1 MAAEDDEDEEDEEER
16 KLYLLYCCFGRNL
29 AEVQVTQRLFSTNP
43 FFVLAAPL
51 QYSDSYRNNRI
62 LRMHTQEMMQQN
74 VKQEGAGGKRVGSLD
89 SWQRSQ

>member
-1 MAAEDDEDEEDEEER
+1 MTR
-16 KLYLLYCCFGRNL
+16 MTRMKRIGSFISFTVVL
-29 AEVQVTQRLFSTNP
+29 AEVHVTQRLFSTNP